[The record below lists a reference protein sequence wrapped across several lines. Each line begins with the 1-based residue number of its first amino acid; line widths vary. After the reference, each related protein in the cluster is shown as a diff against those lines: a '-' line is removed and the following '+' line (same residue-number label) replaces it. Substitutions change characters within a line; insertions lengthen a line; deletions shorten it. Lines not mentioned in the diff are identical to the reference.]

1 MPAWTGTGT
10 EIPGASNPYA
20 VKADVKARLGISVTT
35 HDDILDNLI
44 DIASR
49 AIDADTDR
57 VFYTEDDTRY
67 FDGNGKSELL
77 LPYDLLTVTT
87 LLEYDSDGVL
97 SVTWTSGVANYYVLE
112 PYNESPKWKIRAVQ
126 GYQFTAGVKNF
137 AITGRW
143 GYAVGVPEMI
153 EHACINR
160 TITMFNRLRDGEV
173 TVQQVR
179 NGEVSRTF
187 FDPRTERERILMGV
201 GSFRRMVA
209 R

>member
-1 MPAWTGTGT
+1 MAELTGTGT
-10 EIPGASNPYA
+10 ANVGTATAYALKAS
-20 VKADVKARLGISVTT
+20 VKARLGISVTT
-35 HDDILDNLI
+35 HDDILDALI

-160 TITMFNRLRDGEV
+160 TITMFNRLRDG
-173 TVQQVR
+173 
-179 NGEVSRTF
+179 
-187 FDPRTERERILMGV
+187 
-201 GSFRRMVA
+201 
-209 R
+209 